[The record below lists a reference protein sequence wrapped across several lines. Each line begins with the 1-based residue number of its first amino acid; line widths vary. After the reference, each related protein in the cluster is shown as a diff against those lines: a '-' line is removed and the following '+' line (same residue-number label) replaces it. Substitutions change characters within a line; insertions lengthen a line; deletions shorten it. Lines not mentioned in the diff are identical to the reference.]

1 MSAERQRLAALL
13 KGHGI
18 EVGALHRPLA
28 VPPGAR
34 VTFVDRLPLEQL
46 REHYKE
52 LAELEL
58 APVDV
63 IGSADDLS
71 AFPDATLDFVIANHL
86 IEHLEDPIKALRE
99 FQRVLRPRGLLFMCV
114 PDASVT
120 FDRLRPLTDSEHII
134 AEHRGGSEVIASNR
148 RDHYL
153 DWVINVE
160 DSGILGEL
168 DRPITAS
175 TQEERVRK
183 LMDMGYSIHFHCWH
197 ASTFLEFLEAV
208 RREEGLEL
216 EVLDAVDTARMGV
229 ADELVLLIGKR
240 PSITQRVRARRR
252 PNQGRVRLLKEY
264 AKATPAG
271 PALVRGY
278 RLFKR

>member
-1 MSAERQRLAALL
+1 MNVERQRLAELL

-18 EVGALHRPLA
+18 EIGALHRPLA
-28 VPPGAR
+28 VSGRAH

-52 LAELEL
+52 LAELQL

-63 IGSADDLS
+63 IGSADNLA
-71 AFPDATLDFVIANHL
+71 AFADETLDFVIANHL
-86 IEHLEDPIKALRE
+86 IEHLEDPIKALKE
-99 FQRVLRPRGLLFMCV
+99 FQRVMRPRGLLFMCV
-114 PDASVT
+114 PDARVT
-120 FDRLRPLTDSEHII
+120 FDRLRPLTHAEHII
-134 AEHRGGSEVIASNR
+134 AEHRGGSEVIMSNR
-148 RDHYL
+148 RDHYV

-160 DSGILGEL
+160 DSGVLGEL
-168 DRPITAS
+168 DRPISAS

-183 LMDMGYSIHFHCWH
+183 LMEMDYSIHFHCWQ
-197 ASTFLEFLEAV
+197 ASTFLEFFETV

-216 EVLDAVDTARMGV
+216 EVLDAADTAATGV

-240 PSITQRVRARRR
+240 PSMTQRVRAKRR
-252 PNQGRVRLLKEY
+252 PDQGRIRLLKDY
-264 AKATPAG
+264 AKATRAG
-271 PALVRGY
+271 PALVWAY